1 VSLAYGIERN
11 GTVSTL
17 PPPMQLF
24 LLTEGVTIQAA
35 LTLAA
40 TLGIADLLAEG
51 PKTSDALAIETST
64 HPPSLYRVLRLLS
77 SFGIFAESDPGL
89 FAQTET
95 SELLRTGSP
104 GSMRSWVRMT
114 GLPVWSETFAEA
126 LRSVKTGEPVLS
138 QVVGSAFF
146 EYLSAHPHE
155 GELFNAAMGDFGR
168 GIAEAVVQAYDFSSV
183 GTIVDVG
190 GGHGTLLSTILR
202 KNAHLKGILF
212 DLPHVADGARAV
224 MASVGLADRCDIQRG
239 DFFTAVPAGGD
250 AYILSW
256 IIHDWDHVRAATIL
270 RQCRQAMT
278 TTGRLLL
285 VEAVIPPGNEPH
297 AGKIMD
303 FVMLTALG
311 GQERT
316 KDQYEGLLRDAG
328 FRLSAVV
335 PTASPMSIIEGRPC

>member
-1 VSLAYGIERN
+1 MPMAYAIDRD

-17 PPPMQLF
+17 PPPMQIF

-35 LTLAA
+35 LTLAGN
-40 TLGIADLLAEG
+40 LGIADLLAEG
-51 PKTSDALAIETST
+51 PQTSDWLAQATST

-77 SFGIFAESDPGL
+77 SFGVFSEVDPGR
-89 FAQTET
+89 FAQTAS
-95 SELLRTGSP
+95 SELLRTGTQ
-104 GSMRSWVRMT
+104 GSLRSWVQMT
-114 GLPVWSETFAEA
+114 GLPVWSQTFAEA
-126 LRSVKTGEPVLS
+126 LHSVKTGEPALRHA
-138 QVVGSAFF
+138 VGTELF
-146 EYLSAHPHE
+146 EYLAAHPHE
-155 GELFNAAMGDFGR
+155 GTVFSAGMGDFGR
-168 GIAEAVVQAYDFSSV
+168 GVSEAVVHAYNFSGV

-190 GGHGTLLSTILR
+190 GGHGTLLSAILR
-202 KNAHLKGILF
+202 GNAHLKGILF
-212 DLPHVADGARAV
+212 DLPHVADGARGL
-224 MASVGLADRCDIQRG
+224 MASAGVADRCQIHGG
-239 DFFTAVPAGGD
+239 DFLAEVPAGGD

-256 IIHDWDHVRAATIL
+256 IIHDWDRGRAVTIL
-270 RQCRQAMT
+270 KRCRQAMP

-316 KDQYEGLLRDAG
+316 EEQYADLLQEAG

-335 PTASPMSIIEGRPC
+335 PTASPMTIIEGRPS

>member
-1 VSLAYGIERN
+1 MPMAYAIDHD

-17 PPPMQLF
+17 PPPMQIF

-40 TLGIADLLAEG
+40 NLGVADLLAEG
-51 PKTSDALAIETST
+51 PQTSDRLAQATST

-77 SFGIFAESDPGL
+77 SFGVFAEVGPGR
-89 FAQTET
+89 FAQTAS
-95 SELLRTGSP
+95 SELLRTGTR
-104 GSMRSWVRMT
+104 GSLRSWVQMT
-114 GLPVWSETFAEA
+114 GLLVWPQTFAEA
-126 LRSVKTGEPVLS
+126 LHSVKTGEPALKH
-138 QVVGSAFF
+138 VVGTELF
-146 EYLSAHPHE
+146 EYLAAHPRE
-155 GELFNAAMGDFGR
+155 GTVFNAAMGDFSR
-168 GIAEAVVQAYDFSSV
+168 GVSEAVVQAYDFSGV
-183 GTIVDVG
+183 RTIVDVG
-190 GGHGTLLSTILR
+190 GGHGTLLRAILQG
-202 KNAHLKGILF
+202 NAHLNGILF
-212 DLPHVADGARAV
+212 DLPHVAEGARGL
-224 MASVGLADRCDIQRG
+224 MASAGVADRCEIVGG
-239 DFFTAVPAGGD
+239 DFFTEVPAGGD

-256 IIHDWDHVRAATIL
+256 IIHDWDQVRAATIL
-270 RQCRQAMT
+270 KQCRQAMT

-285 VEAVIPPGNEPH
+285 VEAVIPSGDEPH

-311 GQERT
+311 GQERS